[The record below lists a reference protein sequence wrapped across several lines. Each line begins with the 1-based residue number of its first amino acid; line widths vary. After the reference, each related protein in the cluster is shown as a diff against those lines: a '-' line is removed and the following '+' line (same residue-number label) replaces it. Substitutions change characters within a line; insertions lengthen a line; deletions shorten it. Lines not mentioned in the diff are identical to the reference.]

1 MQHVGRR
8 VELTSQRRR
17 LRRWRDLSGSGDH
30 GDRQMGFGGPQLHR
44 AVVGRGDSDFGAAH
58 PQQRS
63 GGHDEQ
69 RHKRQPVGYG
79 LDTQVDFD
87 SDQRRQREG
96 RWPPPPRNPQS
107 LAISHAVRRDARTGH
122 AVKGS
127 LWPRVDQSGLE
138 VKVVRLDP
146 ELPLPNRAHDGDA
159 GVDLY
164 SAEDVRLDAGQ
175 RALVRTGVAVAIPFG
190 MVGLVHPRSGLA
202 ARVGL
207 SIVNSPGTIDAGYRG
222 EIKVALINLD
232 PAEPILVHRGD
243 RIAQLLVQRVEL
255 VELVEVASFDE
266 AGLAETSRGDG
277 GHGSSG
283 GHASL

>member
-1 MQHVGRR
+1 M
-8 VELTSQRRR
+8 
-17 LRRWRDLSGSGDH
+17 
-30 GDRQMGFGGPQLHR
+30 
-44 AVVGRGDSDFGAAH
+44 
-58 PQQRS
+58 
-63 GGHDEQ
+63 
-69 RHKRQPVGYG
+69 K
-79 LDTQVDFD
+79 
-87 SDQRRQREG
+87 
-96 RWPPPPRNPQS
+96 
-107 LAISHAVRRDARTGH
+107 I
-122 AVKGS
+122 
-127 LWPRVDQSGLE
+127 
-138 VKVVRLDP
+138 VRLDP

-164 SAEDVRLDAGQ
+164 SAEEVVLDPGR
-175 RALVRTGVAVAIPFG
+175 RALVGTGVAVAIPHG

-232 PAEPILVHRGD
+232 PAEPIRVRRGD

-266 AGLAETSRGDG
+266 AGLAKTSRGDG